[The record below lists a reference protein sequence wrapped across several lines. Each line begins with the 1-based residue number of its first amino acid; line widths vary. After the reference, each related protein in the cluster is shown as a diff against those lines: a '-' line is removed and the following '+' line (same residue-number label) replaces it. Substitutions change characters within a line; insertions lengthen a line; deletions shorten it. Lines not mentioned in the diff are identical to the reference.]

1 MTREIAIKLGKEQPV
16 KDLAIARIEA
26 LACSVPLK
34 RAVTQ
39 GLGQATKRDTVIVKV
54 TTADGLTG
62 YGESYNGRAPLA
74 IAATVN
80 TTLRDLLAGLDAAST
95 TEIWARFES
104 RVLANHGTCG
114 ACVCAMSGIDM
125 ALWDIK
131 GKALGLP
138 LYRLLGGSNQ
148 PVPAYAGGFALG
160 YAEPAALAEEA
171 LAQVALG
178 YRAEK
183 LRLGDNQANDAER
196 TRAMRAAVGSDV
208 ALLADANCRYSVDD
222 VRAMVPVLA
231 DARVGWLEEPFPP
244 YQDRSWRAAAAIAT
258 PFIPLAAGENCH
270 TRYDFQRVVDAGNV
284 SILQPDLSRCGGVT
298 EAVRIA
304 ALASAAGL
312 PVCTHGCHTG
322 LNMAASVHFLASVDN
337 ARYFEGDGSTDNPLR
352 TVACSPSYD
361 LSPDGTV
368 SPLAGPGIG
377 VDVDEDFIRAHPV
390 TEGPAWH

>member
-1 MTREIAIKLGKEQPV
+1 VQ
-16 KDLAIARIEA
+16 DLAIASVAA
-26 LACSVPLK
+26 LPCSVPLK
-34 RAVTQ
+34 QAVFQ

-74 IAATVN
+74 VAATIN
-80 TTLRDLLAGLDAAST
+80 TTLADLFTGMDATAT
-95 TEIWARFES
+95 TEAWTRFES
-104 RVLANHGTCG
+104 RVLANHGTC
-114 ACVCAMSGIDM
+114 ASCVCAMSGIDM
-125 ALWDIK
+125 ALWDIR

-138 LYRLLGGSNQ
+138 LYRLLGGSPR

-160 YAEPAALAEEA
+160 YADPAELAEEA
-171 LAQVALG
+171 LRQVALG
-178 YRAEK
+178 YRAVK
-183 LRLGDNQANDAER
+183 LRLGDTQANDAER
-196 TRAMRAAVGSDV
+196 TVAMRAAVGSDV

-244 YQDRSWRAAAAIAT
+244 YQDRSWRAAAAIASSR
-258 PFIPLAAGENCH
+258 IPLAAGENCH
-270 TRYDFQRVVDAGNV
+270 TRYDFQRLVDAGNV

-312 PVCTHGCHTG
+312 PICTHGCHTG
-322 LNMAASVHFLASVDN
+322 LNMAASLHFLASIDN

-352 TVACSPSYD
+352 TVACSASYE
-361 LSPDGTV
+361 LAPDGTV
-368 SPLAGPGIG
+368 SPLEGPGIG
-377 VDVDEDFIRAHPV
+377 VDVDEEYIRAHPI
-390 TEGPAWH
+390 TEGPAWR